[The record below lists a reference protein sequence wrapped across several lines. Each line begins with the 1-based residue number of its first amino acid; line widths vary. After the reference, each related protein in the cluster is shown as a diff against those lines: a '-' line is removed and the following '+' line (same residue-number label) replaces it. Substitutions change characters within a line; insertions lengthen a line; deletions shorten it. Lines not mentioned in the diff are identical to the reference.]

1 MRRSRILLAFVLVG
15 AIMISTTLFAEK
27 GSERRPPREK
37 WILISIDA
45 TVEAIDH
52 ESREVNLRGPMG
64 NLLTVVAD
72 DRVKRLDEV
81 KVGDIIHAEYWTYLK
96 AEFRNPTPAEK
107 AEPLV
112 ILAVGGK
119 APEGWDPSVEIGA
132 VVQAVV
138 TVEIINRP
146 DMIVTV
152 KGPRGNYVSIPV
164 EDPALLEKLRIGEV
178 VVLTYAE
185 ALALSLVKVD

>member
-1 MRRSRILLAFVLVG
+1 VGRSRIVLALVLVG
-15 AIMISTTLFAEK
+15 LIATSTALFAEK
-27 GSERRPPREK
+27 GAEKRPPREK

-45 TVEAIDH
+45 TIEAIDH
-52 ESREVNLRGPMG
+52 KSREVTLRGPMG
-64 NLLTVVAD
+64 NLMTVEAD
-72 DRVKRLDEV
+72 DRVERLDEF

-96 AEFRNPTPAEK
+96 AEFRDPTPAEK
-107 AEPLV
+107 DEPLA
-112 ILAVGGK
+112 ILVEGAK

-138 TVEIINRP
+138 TIEIINRP

-152 KGPRGNYVSIPV
+152 KGPGGNYVSIPV
-164 EDPALLEKLRIGEV
+164 EDPILLEKMRIGEV

-185 ALALSLVKVD
+185 ALALALEKVN

>member
-1 MRRSRILLAFVLVG
+1 MGRSRIVLAVLMVG
-15 AIMISTTLFAEK
+15 LMLVSTALFAEK
-27 GSERRPPREK
+27 SEERRPPREK
-37 WILISIDA
+37 WELIAIDA
-45 TVEAIDH
+45 TIEAIDH
-52 ESREVNLRGPMG
+52 KSREVTLRGPMG
-64 NLLTVVAD
+64 NLMTVEAD
-72 DRVKRLDEV
+72 DRIERLNEF

-107 AEPLV
+107 DEPLA
-112 ILAVGGK
+112 ILVEGAK

-138 TVEIINRP
+138 TIEIIDRP
-146 DMIVTV
+146 DMLVTV
-152 KGPRGNYVSIPV
+152 KGPGGNYVSIPV

-185 ALALSLVKVD
+185 ALALALEKVK

>member
-1 MRRSRILLAFVLVG
+1 MKTGRVVLALVLVCLVLT
-15 AIMISTTLFAEK
+15 STALFAEK

-37 WILISIDA
+37 WELISIGA
-45 TVEAIDH
+45 TIEAIDL
-52 ESREVNLRGPMG
+52 ESREVILRGPMG
-64 NLLTVVAD
+64 NLFSVVAD
-72 DRVKRLDEV
+72 DRVERLDEF

-107 AEPLV
+107 DEPLV
-112 ILAVGGK
+112 VLVEGAK

-138 TVEIINRP
+138 TIEIINRP

-152 KGPRGNYVSIPV
+152 KGPGGNYVSIPV
-164 EDPALLEKLRIGEV
+164 EDSKLLEKLRIGEV

-185 ALALSLVKVD
+185 ALALTLEKVD